1 MKDGKKIELTSYA
14 DLFTTQESRDDAQR
28 EKVVEIPLSELYQF
42 ANHPFKVVDDEKM
55 QETAESIREH
65 GVLMPAI
72 ARPRPDGGYE
82 LISGHRRHRACQL
95 AGLETMPV
103 IVRNLDNDQATIIMV
118 DSNLQRE
125 TLLPSERAFAYKMKM
140 EAMSHQGVRTEIT
153 SRQVVG
159 KLETADLVGEAAGE
173 SGRQVQRYI
182 RLTELI
188 DELLQ
193 MVDNHVIAFNPAVEL
208 SYLTKDEQRMLLV
221 AMDSEQATPSLSQA
235 QRLKQLSRDGQL
247 DEDSMLTIMSEEK
260 KVELD
265 KLTFNHKVL
274 HTYFPKHYTPKQMED
289 AIIALLEEW
298 RRREQQKAKL
308 QQHMKK
314 GPDR

>member
-14 DLFTTQESRDDAQR
+14 DLFTTQEGRDDAQR
-28 EKVVEIPLSELYQF
+28 EKVVEIPLSELHQF
-42 ANHPFKVVDDEKM
+42 ANHPFKVLDDEKM

-65 GVLMPAI
+65 GVLVPAI

-140 EAMSHQGVRTEIT
+140 EAMSHQGVHTEIT
-153 SRQVVG
+153 SRQLVG

-235 QRLKQLSRDGQL
+235 QRLKRLSRDRQL

-289 AIIALLEEW
+289 TIIALLEEW

-314 GPDR
+314 GPER

>member
-1 MKDGKKIELTSYA
+1 MKEGRKVELTSLD
-14 DLFTTQESRDDAQR
+14 DLFSTQESRDDAQR

-42 ANHPFKVVDDEKM
+42 ANHPFKVLDDEKM

-65 GVLMPAI
+65 GVLVPAI

-289 AIIALLEEW
+289 TIIALLEEW